1 MSYKGGWRFFY
12 ESQDKGI
19 GAKLEMAEIH
29 VLCNQ

>member
-12 ESQDKGI
+12 ESQYKGI
-19 GAKLEMAEIH
+19 EAKLEMAEIH